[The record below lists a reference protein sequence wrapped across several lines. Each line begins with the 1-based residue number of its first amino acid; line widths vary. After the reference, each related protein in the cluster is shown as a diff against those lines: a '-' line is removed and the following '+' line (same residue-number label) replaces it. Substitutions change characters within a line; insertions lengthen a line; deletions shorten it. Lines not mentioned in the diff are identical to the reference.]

1 MCLVGA
7 PAEFIREEVAQ
18 SASWVTND
26 AEILTKLEASL
37 KLDLQR
43 RRLALE
49 AWGVELELF
58 STAQQQRDAGHT
70 DLKLRRDITV
80 PAGTEALVP
89 VQRSTLQH
97 AGTRQLE
104 PDLSTTV
111 FTIEQL
117 RDEQRMDP
125 QISPVR
131 AALLSEQDLS
141 SFSPFELLFARSAR
155 RPETCI
161 SDPPA
166 ASETEPV
173 TSGHTPAE
181 EVTQRRQLL
190 DQLQRD
196 AQHRVRFTCDR
207 LVGITCDTPADFV
220 TCTAEEKPSTWV
232 AMGARTAGDALPPT
246 GNAASLITC
255 AGRI

>member
-1 MCLVGA
+1 MTIADYLSRVGPNGDLVA
-7 PAEFIREEVAQ
+7 C
-18 SASWVTND
+18 VT
-26 AEILTKLEASL
+26 
-37 KLDLQR
+37 
-43 RRLALE
+43 
-49 AWGVELELF
+49 
-58 STAQQQRDAGHT
+58 
-70 DLKLRRDITV
+70 
-80 PAGTEALVP
+80 
-89 VQRSTLQH
+89 

-196 AQHRVRFTCDR
+196 AQLNLREPRRTDR
-207 LVGITCDTPADFV
+207 
-220 TCTAEEKPSTWV
+220 
-232 AMGARTAGDALPPT
+232 
-246 GNAASLITC
+246 
-255 AGRI
+255 

>member
-141 SFSPFELLFARSAR
+141 TEPEGAEAYRPVVYVDDDDAESDDSASRSSSSDGEAAGEPDGRPRRHREPPELLVVEPWRKTYRVEKIR
-155 RPETCI
+155 RG
-161 SDPPA
+161 
-166 ASETEPV
+166 V
-173 TSGHTPAE
+173 
-181 EVTQRRQLL
+181 
-190 DQLQRD
+190 
-196 AQHRVRFTCDR
+196 
-207 LVGITCDTPADFV
+207 
-220 TCTAEEKPSTWV
+220 
-232 AMGARTAGDALPPT
+232 
-246 GNAASLITC
+246 
-255 AGRI
+255 